1 MKKFELCMQF
11 ALKPVEPEI
20 LPERKV
26 PQDSL
31 GLPYLGQE
39 VDMESYHMFDQKS
52 PPELS

>member
-1 MKKFELCMQF
+1 MQF

-20 LPERKV
+20 LPVSKV

-39 VDMESYHMFDQKS
+39 VDMESYHMFDQKC